1 MMLLAELP
9 GTGSKA
15 FYTRALGPMLGSFFF
30 ALDLQNNHLMR
41 RHAIHARGTPG
52 KSKVLA
58 HHTAPESPGSET
70 MFEGSLILS

>member
-9 GTGSKA
+9 GTRRKA
-15 FYTRALGPMLGSFFF
+15 FYTRALGPMLGSFF

-41 RHAIHARGTPG
+41 RYAIHARGAPG